1 MENKPH
7 LSPNGVAFAQ
17 QKLSP
22 ENVPDSISG
31 HSLWLSNSSRVRPIG
46 VVYFFFV
53 FYQGGAE

>member
-7 LSPNGVAFAQ
+7 LQSNGVAFAQ
-17 QKLSP
+17 QKLSLESVSDGIP
-22 ENVPDSISG
+22 G
-31 HSLWLSNSSRVRPIG
+31 QSLRLSNSSRVRPIG